1 MNICNDNHED
11 IAFEGRYCPLCE
23 LRSSSEEIFQ
33 ELTALNKS
41 LSEDIDNLN
50 DMYIALLDTVK
61 SHAPE
66 LLI

>member
-1 MNICNDNHED
+1 M
-11 IAFEGRYCPLCE
+11 
-23 LRSSSEEIFQ
+23 
-33 ELTALNKS
+33 LTFYESDEATILTDGKVVTKTYHHRPSILNKS

-50 DMYIALLDTVK
+50 DMYNTLRDVVK

>member
-1 MNICNDNHED
+1 MNICNDNHEE
-11 IAFEGRYCPLCE
+11 IVYNGTYCPLCE

-41 LSEDIDNLN
+41 LSEDVNNLN
-50 DMYIALLDTVK
+50 SMYSSLLDTVK

>member
-11 IAFEGRYCPLCE
+11 IAFEGRNCLLCE

-41 LSEDIDNLN
+41 LSEEIDNLN
-50 DMYIALLDTVK
+50 DKYIALLDTVK

>member
-11 IAFEGRYCPLCE
+11 IAFEGRNCPLCE

-50 DMYIALLDTVK
+50 DKYIALLDTVK
-61 SHAPE
+61 SHVPE

>member
-11 IAFEGRYCPLCE
+11 IAFEGRNCPLCE

-41 LSEDIDNLN
+41 LSEDFDNLN
-50 DMYIALLDTVK
+50 DKYIALLDSVK

>member
-1 MNICNDNHED
+1 MNICNDNHEE
-11 IAFEGRYCPLCE
+11 IVYNGTYCPLCE

-41 LSEDIDNLN
+41 LLNDVDDLN
-50 DMYIALLDTVK
+50 DMYNTLRDVVK

>member
-11 IAFEGRYCPLCE
+11 IAFESLHCPLCE
-23 LRSSSEEIFQ
+23 LRESLEETIKD
-33 ELTALNKS
+33 LTSANESIQLD
-41 LSEDIDNLN
+41 LDD
-50 DMYIALLDTVK
+50 LLDTYNLLYNVVK

>member
-11 IAFEGRYCPLCE
+11 IAFESRHCPLCE

-41 LSEDIDNLN
+41 LSEDVNNLN
-50 DMYIALLDTVK
+50 SMYSALLDTVK

>member
-11 IAFEGRYCPLCE
+11 IAFEGRNCPLCE

-50 DMYIALLDTVK
+50 DKYIALLDTVK

>member
-11 IAFEGRYCPLCE
+11 IAFESLHCPLCE

-50 DMYIALLDTVK
+50 DMYNTLRDVVK

>member
-1 MNICNDNHED
+1 MNICNDNHDD
-11 IAFEGRYCPLCE
+11 IAFESRNCPLCE

-50 DMYIALLDTVK
+50 DMYNTLRDVVK